1 MAQTVKIILE
11 DDLDGGPADETVRF
25 GLDGAQYEIDLS
37 SANADKLRAAIR
49 PYVGKARRAQT
60 KQTGRPAAKSSG
72 TRANPDTPKIRAWAK
87 ENNYNVSDRGRIHQ
101 EVQDAYYDAHK

>member
-49 PYVGKARRAQT
+49 PYVGKARRAQ
-60 KQTGRPAAKSSG
+60 AKPVSY
-72 TRANPDTPKIRAWAK
+72 THLTLPTTP
-87 ENNYNVSDRGRIHQ
+87 YV
-101 EVQDAYYDAHK
+101 